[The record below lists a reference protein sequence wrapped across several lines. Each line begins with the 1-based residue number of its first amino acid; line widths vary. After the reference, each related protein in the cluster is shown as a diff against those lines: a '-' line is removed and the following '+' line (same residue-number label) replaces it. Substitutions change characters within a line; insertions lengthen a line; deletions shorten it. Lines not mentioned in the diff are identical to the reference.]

1 VPPPQNF
8 SRPKSGTGRKVKIE
22 MPKRPASKKHP
33 EVSSSSS
40 EPDDAFLSGQE
51 EDDSDE
57 EIEKMTG
64 LYKYQ
69 PRKNFYKKSHQR
81 GYNPGYAKV
90 KVCRP
95 ID

>member
-1 VPPPQNF
+1 
-8 SRPKSGTGRKVKIE
+8 
-22 MPKRPASKKHP
+22 MPKCPASKKHP

-40 EPDDAFLSGQE
+40 EPDDEFLSGQE

-69 PRKNFYKKSHQR
+69 PWKKNFYKKVINMVIIQVTQR
-81 GYNPGYAKV
+81 SRYAGQLTNG
-90 KVCRP
+90 RFSF
-95 ID
+95 